1 MAGISPDN
9 PLGHRPVRRPR
20 RRNVTAAA
28 AALAVV
34 LAVAAVGCGQGSPN
48 TKAPPVP
55 VLVPPPPAPGVAP
68 GAVHV
73 SPTENDVFYTATDR
87 TVWVKNVD
95 NRSLRR
101 VSNGLLVS
109 APSAIYNGSTV
120 IVFGEGTDHKMWWT
134 HHWRSVED
142 RLAGVISGADARIS

>member
-1 MAGISPDN
+1 MAGISPGN
-9 PLGHRPVRRPR
+9 PPGHCPVRRRR
-20 RRNVTAAA
+20 RRNVIAAA

-34 LAVAAVGCGQGSPN
+34 LAVAAVGCGQGSPS
-48 TKAPPVP
+48 TKAPPAP
-55 VLVPPPPAPGVAP
+55 VSTPPPAPGVAP
-68 GAVHV
+68 GAVYV

-120 IVFGEGTDHKMWWT
+120 IVFGEGADHELWWT
-134 HHWRSVED
+134 H
-142 RLAGVISGADARIS
+142 RLASGGYAN